1 MHTLNQIL
9 QSKGADIYSVSPDDP
24 VLKAIQ
30 VMADHH
36 VGALLVMRGTQLAGI
51 ISERDYARKVVLMGR
66 SSADT
71 PVSAIMST
79 PVTTIGREATVNQCL
94 ELMSARRIRH
104 LPVMDGEQ
112 VLAMLSIGDCVKAVI
127 DDQQHR
133 IEDLER
139 FIRT

>member
-9 QSKGADIYSVSPDDP
+9 QSKGADIFAVSPDDP

-71 PVSAIMST
+71 PVSAIMSA
-79 PVTTIGREATVNQCL
+79 PVTTIGREATVSQCL

-104 LPVMDGEQ
+104 LPVVDGEQ